1 MNNKDED
8 KHVAGRPDRE
18 HGTAVRTSTQPSS
31 APVHGILVGTLVEL
45 SDEGQARVNYPGNLA
60 VLPVAA
66 RSTTPL
72 TEESVGREVAL
83 LFENGDIL
91 RPIVV
96 GVMQTV
102 QSATVQ
108 SASAHQAPERT
119 TTEQT
124 SNTES
129 PAETTVMLEESPTPS
144 TSELLID
151 GRRIDL
157 QAREEIVL
165 RCGKSSITM
174 TSAGKIIIRGAYV
187 SSKSSGANRIKGGS
201 VQIN

>member
-1 MNNKDED
+1 MK
-8 KHVAGRPDRE
+8 DRE
-18 HGTAVRTSTQPSS
+18 ENSHMETASVTDTEPCPS
-31 APVHGILVGTLVEL
+31 APDTQAQASPVTGVLIGTLVEL
-45 SDEGQARVNYPGNLA
+45 GDDGQAKVSYPGNLA

-66 RSTTPL
+66 RSTTQL
-72 TEESVGREVAL
+72 RSESVGSEVAL
-83 LFENGDIL
+83 LFENGDIR

-96 GVMQTV
+96 GVMQ
-102 QSATVQ
+102 
-108 SASAHQAPERT
+108 ASMAIPPAELPEST
-119 TTEQT
+119 QE
-124 SNTES
+124 TES
-129 PAETTVMLEESPTPS
+129 PASVALLDEPMQPGE
-144 TSELLID
+144 SELIID

-174 TSAGKIIIRGAYV
+174 TSAGKVIIRGAYV